1 MKQLLTAA
9 VLIAGS
15 ASNVASGERNL
26 TEAFKVCMAKSEGI
40 TSKMNDCISFEHQ
53 LQDERLNIAFQQVL
67 RQSNSQWQARVRDVQ
82 HKWIAYRNAACE
94 LLAPPASG
102 TLERLMVRDC
112 HLNMTA
118 QRAGELEEFLK

>member
-53 LQDERLNIAFQQVL
+53 RQDARLNIAFQQVL
-67 RQSNSQWQARVRDVQ
+67 RQSGSQRQARVRDVQ
-82 HKWIAYRNAACE
+82 HKWMGDPQRRWWHVYE
-94 LLAPPASG
+94 LLAFSPDRK
-102 TLERLMVRDC
+102 LVRQKEFDGWVFGRYLTPMDC
-112 HLNMTA
+112 
-118 QRAGELEEFLK
+118 G